1 MLGPRAAGFW
11 PLPEVSLGEDE
22 CTEGVLRLRIIRI
35 TLDLALRRW
44 QYTAPLG
51 GCNHAAQLLGA
62 TDANLT
68 FFWNAVLGAL
78 QTQV

>member
-11 PLPEVSLGEDE
+11 PWPEVSLGEDE
-22 CTEGVLRLRIIRI
+22 CTEGVLRLRIIRT

-51 GCNHAAQLLGA
+51 GCNHCVPKEGEISIGCAK
-62 TDANLT
+62 
-68 FFWNAVLGAL
+68 V
-78 QTQV
+78 